1 MLALDSKVDA
11 TRWYAAVQAWM
22 AGFWH
27 VEPDAPEQPK
37 TDESTPPPSQAA
49 DRRPGEPERRT
60 NLARV
65 WSSKGDSDEPEG
77 PTLSE

>member
-1 MLALDSKVDA
+1 MSMLALDSKVDA

-37 TDESTPPPSQAA
+37 TDESTPPPSQA
-49 DRRPGEPERRT
+49 R
-60 NLARV
+60 
-65 WSSKGDSDEPEG
+65 
-77 PTLSE
+77 